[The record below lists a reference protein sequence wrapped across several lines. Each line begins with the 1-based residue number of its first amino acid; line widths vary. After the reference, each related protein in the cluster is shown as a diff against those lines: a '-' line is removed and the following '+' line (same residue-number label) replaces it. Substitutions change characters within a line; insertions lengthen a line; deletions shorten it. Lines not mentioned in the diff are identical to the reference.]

1 VEVVVILLPGIE
13 EDAAKL
19 LEIVDAVPPIDHGV
33 EAEPAIPDV
42 FDSIAEAV
50 AAG

>member
-13 EDAAKL
+13 E
-19 LEIVDAVPPIDHGV
+19 VPPIDHGV